1 MHARDVM
8 VAPVI
13 TVKPSTTVKEVAELF
28 LGKRISAAPVTDSGE
43 KLVGIISE
51 GDLLHRVEAGT
62 GRHRSWWLE
71 GFVGN
76 DTLAAE
82 YVKAHGRKVSD
93 VMTRKVITASPQTPL
108 HEVATLMEKNAI
120 KRVPILENGQL
131 VGIVSRANLIQAVA
145 TARKLPDI
153 PLSDTTIREK
163 ILSHLKKQP
172 WAHTTMPNVTVNAG
186 VVDLWGIAEST
197 AERKAIK
204 VAAESTLGV
213 CAVNDNLITRPAGG
227 WE

>member
-1 MHARDVM
+1 
-8 VAPVI
+8 
-13 TVKPSTTVKEVAELF
+13 
-28 LGKRISAAPVTDSGE
+28 
-43 KLVGIISE
+43 
-51 GDLLHRVEAGT
+51 VEAGT
-62 GRHRSWWLE
+62 ERHRSWWLE
-71 GFVGN
+71 GFIGN

-82 YVKAHGRKVSD
+82 YVKAHGLIVSD

-131 VGIVSRANLIQAVA
+131 VGIVSRANLLQAVA
-145 TARKLPDI
+145 TARKLLDI

-172 WAHTTMPNVTVNAG
+172 WAHTSMLNVTVNG
-186 VVDLWGIAEST
+186 GIVDLWGIAESA

-213 CAVNDNLITRPAGG
+213 CAVNDNLITRSVGG